1 MILLFYVD
9 SLFDHLSSLTLPDA
23 LTALAQG
30 IGFIITTINPYF
42 AGFFVG
48 AQAVLSHLANAPDH
62 AGRMLVIIKRTP
74 NNYAKLINYSQNQ
87 IKD

>member
-9 SLFDHLSSLTLPDA
+9 SLFDYLSSLTLSNA

-30 IGFIITTINPYF
+30 IGFIITAINPYF

-62 AGRMLVIIKRTP
+62 AGRMLVIIKRAP

>member
-1 MILLFYVD
+1 M
-9 SLFDHLSSLTLPDA
+9 FDHLSSLTLSNA

-30 IGFIITTINPYF
+30 IGFIITAMNPYF

-48 AQAVLSHLANAPDH
+48 DQAVLSHLANAPDH
-62 AGRMLVIIKRTP
+62 AGRMLVIIKHTP
-74 NNYAKLINYSQNQ
+74 NNYAKLINYLQNQ

>member
-9 SLFDHLSSLTLPDA
+9 SLFDYLSSLTLSNA

-30 IGFIITTINPYF
+30 IGFIITATNPYF

-62 AGRMLVIIKRTP
+62 TGRMLVIIKRTP